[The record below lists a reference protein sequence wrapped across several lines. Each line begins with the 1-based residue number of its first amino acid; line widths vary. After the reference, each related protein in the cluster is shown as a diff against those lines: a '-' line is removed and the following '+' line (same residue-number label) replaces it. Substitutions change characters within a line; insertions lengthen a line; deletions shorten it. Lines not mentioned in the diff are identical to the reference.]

1 LSTNLDIFGSKEQ
14 IVHQPSIFEGIIF
27 TVDEMIK
34 IINKGKGDTQET
46 GSDNNELTQV
56 QYSFINFDCMLKK
69 MQIDRIFGK
78 TKNHEYLKFFENE
91 DKIKCSHLFLAI

>member
-1 LSTNLDIFGSKEQ
+1 LNSNLDIFGSKEQ

-27 TVDEMIK
+27 SLEEMMNIIK
-34 IINKGKGDTQET
+34 EGKGDTQET

-69 MQIDRIFGK
+69 MQIDRILGK
-78 TKNHEYLKFFENE
+78 IKNHEYLKFFENE
-91 DKIKCSHLFLAI
+91 E